1 MVAGGEHAWGGRWKP
16 DGSGERGREKGAG
29 RRQWSLAASARG
41 GGGTV
46 EREERRGEPDGGR
59 SCRRRVH
66 GKVGE
71 GQWRE
76 RERGREGV
84 PYGGCGRRRW
94 SRGQGQ
100 GRAARTMMDDGED
113 SDRRPPLAAYWR
125 RARACTCPPP
135 LVAARRSSPPL
146 VAHSSPA
153 TTAAVRLP
161 SSFLFLPTAGLF

>member
-76 RERGREGV
+76 RERKG
-84 PYGGCGRRRW
+84 GGCR
-94 SRGQGQ
+94 
-100 GRAARTMMDDGED
+100 
-113 SDRRPPLAAYWR
+113 
-125 RARACTCPPP
+125 
-135 LVAARRSSPPL
+135 
-146 VAHSSPA
+146 
-153 TTAAVRLP
+153 TAAVV
-161 SSFLFLPTAGLF
+161 AGGGRGGKGRGGRRGQ

>member
-76 RERGREGV
+76 RERK
-84 PYGGCGRRRW
+84 GGGAVRRLWSPAVVAGARAGAGGEDNDGRR
-94 SRGQGQ
+94 
-100 GRAARTMMDDGED
+100 GR
-113 SDRRPPLAAYWR
+113 
-125 RARACTCPPP
+125 
-135 LVAARRSSPPL
+135 
-146 VAHSSPA
+146 
-153 TTAAVRLP
+153 
-161 SSFLFLPTAGLF
+161 